1 MTSEEAKIGE
11 WYHVLLSGGGYY
23 VKYSGENRCS
33 EFINPDGDIDKN
45 GGHIGQNLDYTHFSL
60 YMMHQLFPQYF
71 KSEINNTYEI
81 Y

>member
-11 WYHVLLSGGGYY
+11 WYHVLLPSGSYY

-45 GGHIGQNLDYTHFSL
+45 GGYVGNNINYTYCSPST
-60 YMMHQLFPQYF
+60 MHQLFPQYF